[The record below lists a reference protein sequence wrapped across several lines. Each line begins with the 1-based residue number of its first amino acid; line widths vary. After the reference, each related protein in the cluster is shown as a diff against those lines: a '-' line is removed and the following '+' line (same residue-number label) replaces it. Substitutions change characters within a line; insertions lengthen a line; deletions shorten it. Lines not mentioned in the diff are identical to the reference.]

1 MNQKKPRNPQWFLEM
16 GQKINYWVLMN
27 ISICGAF
34 FFPGSV
40 IYLKKE
46 LKLQFDFWS
55 QALKA

>member
-46 LKLQFDFWS
+46 LKLQFDF
-55 QALKA
+55 